1 MKELTALN
9 GLYAQLQ
16 QITIAN
22 GYATDAGRNV
32 IFLRGGY
39 TDLDDLPLIAIAP
52 ADTDTVTN
60 VVGLPATREY
70 NLTVPLIVEGHIE
83 TEPDRLD
90 PVYDLLRD
98 LTHAALTWAPTDPSD
113 AITITYAGRTI
124 TWPDELNRIATV
136 QVRFNVQ
143 FVETLTR

>member
-16 QITIAN
+16 QIKVSN
-22 GYATDAGRNV
+22 GYATNAGDQV
-32 IFLRGGY
+32 VFLRGSY
-39 TDLDDLPLIAIAP
+39 TDLNDLPMIALAP
-52 ADTDTVTN
+52 AEADTVTN
-60 VVGLPATREY
+60 IVGLPATREY

-83 TEPDRLD
+83 TDTDNFD

-98 LTHAALTWAPTDPSD
+98 LTHAALTWVPTDPSD

-124 TWPDELNRIATV
+124 AWPDDQNRIATV
-136 QVRFNVQ
+136 QVRLNVQ
-143 FVETLTR
+143 FVESLTR